1 MKNTLLACILA
12 YVESRK
18 SFLKEST
25 YARYRNLIDNYIR
38 STIGI
43 TELSDFNNRKLQY
56 YCDSL
61 IEQKVSLTVI
71 KEIVLLIKLS
81 LRKEAKLNGTTP
93 PYIDLDLPLERK
105 NKKIQ
110 FLNKVEQKQLITYI
124 CDSKKQKYIGVFLAL
139 MTGLRI
145 GEICALKWKDIDLK
159 KRVVLVNKTL
169 QRVCYKGQKSKILI
183 DEPKTRNSQREIPIN
198 NILYDY
204 LLEAR
209 PINRELYVLTYSTT
223 PTEPRNYR
231 KIFNTLMKKLKLQH
245 ISFHALRH
253 TFATRLIENKV
264 DLKTVSELLGHSS
277 VNITISIYVHSEF
290 KTKRK
295 AVKTLDNILLK

>member
-1 MKNTLLACILA
+1 MKNTLLTCILA

-43 TELSDFNNRKLQY
+43 TELSEFNNRKLQY

-110 FLNKVEQKQLITYI
+110 FLNKIEQKQIITYI
-124 CDSKKQKYIGVFLAL
+124 YESKTQKYIGVLLAL

-159 KRVVLVNKTL
+159 KRVVVVNKTL

-183 DEPKTRNSQREIPIN
+183 DEPKTRNSQREVPIN

-209 PINRELYVLTYSTT
+209 PINRELYVLTYSAT

>member
-25 YARYRNLIDNYIR
+25 YARYRNLIDNYVK
-38 STIGI
+38 SSIGL
-43 TELSDFNNRKLQY
+43 TDLEDFNNRSLQY

-61 IEQKVSLTVI
+61 IKDKVSLTVI

-81 LRKEAKLNGTTP
+81 LRKEAKLNGSTP

-124 CDSKKQKYIGVFLAL
+124 CESKKQKYIGVFLAL

-159 KRVVLVNKTL
+159 KRVVIVNKTL

-198 NILYDY
+198 NILYEY

-209 PINRELYVLTYSTT
+209 PTNRELYVLTYSMT

-231 KIFNTLMKKLKLQH
+231 KIFDTLMRKLKLQH

-295 AVKTLDNILLK
+295 AVKTLDSILLK